1 MGAAFL
7 FLLDQPMTDETNRG
21 EDEISPLLMTH
32 SALLIRQRAM
42 IEVLMRS
49 VSEIFSQLRV
59 EQLQG
64 LPLAVWSEQ
73 VLDESM
79 DSQLAEIAK
88 ALPREASRLR
98 SILDSM
104 DEGDDFHLGNGRPH

>member
-1 MGAAFL
+1 
-7 FLLDQPMTDETNRG
+7 MTDESNRG
-21 EDEISPLLMTH
+21 DGEISPLLMTH

-42 IEVLMRS
+42 IEVLMRA

-64 LPLAVWSEQ
+64 IPLAAWSEQ
-73 VLDESM
+73 VLDDSTE
-79 DSQLAEIAK
+79 SQLAEIAK
-88 ALPREASRLR
+88 TLPREASQLR